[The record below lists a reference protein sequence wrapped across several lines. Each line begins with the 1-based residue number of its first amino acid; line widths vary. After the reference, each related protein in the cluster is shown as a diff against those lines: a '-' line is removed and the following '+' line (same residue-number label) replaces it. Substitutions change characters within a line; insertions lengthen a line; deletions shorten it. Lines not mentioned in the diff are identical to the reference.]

1 MKLITLGQINKN
13 IFYPILGGLFLFLF
27 TFLFSIDNLTMIVA
41 HPLILSIASSLGM
54 ILSFILLILYKSKDN
69 DKIKTIN
76 RNSIEKYELEYTNQ
90 YEDIIYDKFK
100 FIILSAILDFIQT
113 ILMIKFCRSIGLN
126 MWIFDIL
133 FIYLFSFL
141 ISKLKIYSHQ
151 YISIII
157 IFLVGIIID
166 IILDNYE
173 GFYDKKYRIIIKLI
187 CEILIS
193 LGIVIDKYAM
203 EKKFCPSYELCFY
216 HGIITFILFF
226 ILLLFAT
233 YLNFLDSFKNYFE
246 EIKDNKLKESL
257 IFLLVIILQFIINLC
272 IFATIEKT
280 TSFHFLIILILGQL
294 APYRRITN
302 SKSKIKINIIII
314 VLLCFILF
322 MTLIFN
328 EIIILNCCGLE
339 KNTRKY
345 ISERAEMER
354 FSKINEDEN
363 IDEDNNNEDG
373 DIDRNI
379 TLSMEENMENEN
391 IVN

>member
-1 MKLITLGQINKN
+1 MKLITLGQIDKN
-13 IFYPILGGLFLFLF
+13 IYYPILGGIFLFLNGL
-27 TFLFSIDNLTMIVA
+27 LFYFDNLTMITR
-41 HPLILSIASSLGM
+41 HPLILSISSSLGM
-54 ILSFILLILYKSKDN
+54 SLAIILLILYKSKDN
-69 DKIKTIN
+69 DNIKSIN
-76 RNSIEKYELEYTNQ
+76 QNKKAKYELEYRNQ
-90 YEDIIYDKFK
+90 YKYIIYGKFK
-100 FIILSAILDFIQT
+100 FIILTSIIDFIQT
-113 ILMIKFCRSIGLN
+113 ILMIKFCRGIGLN

-173 GFYDKKYRIIIKLI
+173 GFYDKKYRVIIKLI
-187 CEILIS
+187 CEIFIS
-193 LGIVIDKYAM
+193 LGIVLDKYTM
-203 EKKFCPSYELCFY
+203 EKKFCRSYELCFY
-216 HGIITFILFF
+216 HGIINFILFF
-226 ILLLFAT
+226 ILLIFAT
-233 YLNFLDSFKNYFE
+233 YLNFFDSFKNYFE

-294 APYRRITN
+294 GPYRKIKN
-302 SKSKIKINIIII
+302 SKNKIKINIIII
-314 VLLCFILF
+314 ALLCFILF